1 MKNQLMIFPREGWTF
16 FCTRARAHLG
26 VWPLLLLL
34 LTPQLRNW
42 TFQYDL
48 HKKVNLMPIFSRQAE
63 FSWSAPRILV
73 TTFFGQCIFH
83 VMLVF
88 FFKKFMMM
96 ADMSSSSSLPKKP
109 NFCFLV
115 QCKRIWQLHQQVPLP
130 LWWLPAAIPIPYFN
144 GPSIKES
151 SSSLV
156 VRLIQLGILLL
167 LQIPNQ

>member
-1 MKNQLMIFPREGWTF
+1 MAQSIMKNQLMIFPREGWTF

-88 FFKKFMMM
+88 F
-96 ADMSSSSSLPKKP
+96 SR
-109 NFCFLV
+109 N
-115 QCKRIWQLHQQVPLP
+115 
-130 LWWLPAAIPIPYFN
+130 LWWWLTC
-144 GPSIKES
+144 
-151 SSSLV
+151 
-156 VRLIQLGILLL
+156 LLL
-167 LQIPNQ
+167 LLCQKSQIFVSWYNAKGFGSCISRCHCHFGDFQLQFQYLISTDHPSKKVQVLWW